1 MAMGQD
7 PEMVKAIVSAVK
19 AAVDVPVIPKLTP
32 NVDRI
37 EDIGL
42 AALEA
47 ARTGSVPSIQWDPAT
62 QKVTDTLYSAMAWA
76 ACPVAAF
83 YPQPSSVF
91 VHSKRLLTSP
101 SSAVA
106 VYRLPMIA
114 AQHQR
119 RRIHHWRWFRL
130 EWNGHGRHEYLLPSA
145 SNRPR

>member
-47 ARTGSVPSIQWDPAT
+47 GRTGSVPSIQWDPAT
-62 QKVTDTLYSAMAWA
+62 QKVTDTLYSVMAWA
-76 ACPVAAF
+76 ACPVVAF

-91 VHSKRLLTSP
+91 AHSKRLLTGP
-101 SSAVA
+101 SLVA
-106 VYRLPMIA
+106 AAYRLPMIA
-114 AQHQR
+114 AR
-119 RRIHHWRWFRL
+119 RSARAH
-130 EWNGHGRHEYLLPSA
+130 LLLGLVP
-145 SNRPR
+145 P